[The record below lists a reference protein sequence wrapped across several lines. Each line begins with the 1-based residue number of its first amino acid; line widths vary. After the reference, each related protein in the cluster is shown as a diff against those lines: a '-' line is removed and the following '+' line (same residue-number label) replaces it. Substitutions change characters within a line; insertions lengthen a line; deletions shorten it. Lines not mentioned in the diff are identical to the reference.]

1 MDCCH
6 IACQS
11 QFIYTKHFL
20 PRLTIYNS
28 KTKYYI
34 DEFGV
39 VLAVVAVIAAI
50 YFWTRRGELP
60 RPGVEEAP
68 VQAAA

>member
-1 MDCCH
+1 LF
-6 IACQS
+6 IQS
-11 QFIYTKHFL
+11 IFT
-20 PRLTIYNS
+20 PLTVYNS

-39 VLAVVAVIAAI
+39 VLAVVTVIAAI

-60 RPGVEEAP
+60 KPGVEEAP
-68 VQAAA
+68 LQAAMA